1 MGRYWSPKRLYL
13 PLLRPSKHSWDKH
26 APVVTSK
33 FALQLCS
40 WGWIRHL
47 TPLQIWLILDCI
59 YYPALSRSARC
70 ELLKFPPLSQAVSMT
85 NSQQGR
91 SRALP
96 FHFLSWDRQGQI
108 PGTQFWQ
115 QCNLLHCY
123 CSIYCCS
130 LTNSMTWCFL
140 LPFTY
145 LYVYEQWGRLWLRLP
160 YWRYKGNR

>member
-70 ELLKFPPLSQAVSMT
+70 ELLKFPPFTSCQYDKQPAGSL
-85 NSQQGR
+85 QGP
-91 SRALP
+91 ALP
-96 FHFLSWDRQGQI
+96 FSLMGQARPNPRNSVLTTVQPVALLLLYLLLFTDQQAWDGA
-108 PGTQFWQ
+108 FS
-115 QCNLLHCY
+115 CHLHTYMCMSSGEG
-123 CSIYCCS
+123 CS
-130 LTNSMTWCFL
+130 
-140 LPFTY
+140 
-145 LYVYEQWGRLWLRLP
+145 
-160 YWRYKGNR
+160 

>member
-47 TPLQIWLILDCI
+47 SPLQIWLILDCI

-70 ELLKFPPLSQAVSMT
+70 ELLKFPPFTSCQYDKQPAGSL
-85 NSQQGR
+85 QGP
-91 SRALP
+91 ALP
-96 FHFLSWDRQGQI
+96 FSLMGQARPNPRNSI
-108 PGTQFWQ
+108 LTTV
-115 QCNLLHCY
+115 HCY

-130 LTNSMTWCFL
+130 LTNKHEMVLSLSIYIPICVWA
-140 LPFTY
+140 
-145 LYVYEQWGRLWLRLP
+145 VGKAVLRLP
-160 YWRYKGNR
+160 YWRYEGNR